1 MWGKL
6 VMGKKYKAFISYR
19 HLQPDQRVA
28 EKLQELLENY
38 RAPHGATEKARIGT
52 IFRDKTELPTSSD
65 LDKSLKDALAGSE
78 YLIVILSDRTKESR
92 WCMEEIRTFKEAHGG
107 RINHIL
113 PVLVAGEPM
122 NAIPPELRSEV
133 IMVEGHPKE
142 CVVEPLCCDVRADS
156 WKQQRRLLKK
166 EYLRLAAP
174 MLGCGF
180 DDLYR
185 REQRRRN
192 KRRAAVVSLA
202 FALILL
208 ILAVI
213 GVSYVRVRASERR
226 YHKSLMDSYV
236 DQAAQLSVSGD
247 GEAALAYYA
256 RVIALDPPNR
266 VARIGTLVELQKQ
279 GWFYA
284 DDLALSDDAAQSGA
298 ANAVASDDMAVNPEF
313 PDAVKRFGE
322 LTQEPEQSQRGYVFM
337 GTEKVR
343 VWMPEKG
350 DVYEFDRLPTIDYT
364 GMMEDAPLV
373 MPMFSDRVH
382 RFVQYNGEDVVVYES
397 NDALR
402 EDGVIPCAEIH
413 RFPYDEWGIGG
424 FDFIADTK
432 VLFASPETGLLVLND
447 GGIIYTFDIFD
458 PAFLGVGDMK
468 KWIGDICFRN
478 DGECFAVVNSEYT
491 GGQTNHRVTLFGR
504 DLYFQQNSAKE
515 TGFPMQSI
523 EYRDDDRGLLWAT
536 RGNMRMLDGSSTVQT
551 VATLPCTAV
560 ERAGFSKAG
569 GVDVLFS
576 NGATKHYGIAR
587 FKGRPGL
594 VVQQEKAS
602 VPTIPR
608 LAIVSEQHTRQEE
621 EDYSSLTTTISWA
634 ELRDESGAVLD
645 TCFKDRID
653 EFYAHN
659 DEFDCFTHLTLA
671 PDGQTVYCWGNKYD
685 AIVDY
690 YYRVRVDTT
699 GRKLTSPEK
708 ITFPDLYR
716 SNVLA
721 IEAFDDGC
729 AVTVSGGKVL
739 FYRNEE
745 KEPFQVIALEYEVEQ
760 ECAMAVSNDGLFAA
774 VTYYSVPEETPYL
787 GIEVPCYDV
796 IELWDIATGTHIANL
811 EAGTPAQHTSI
822 DNLCFSGDS
831 WLCYSKHSEYPG
843 EEDADVT
850 IRVAADVPDTTAAIA
865 LDALA
870 CYRLGDDNAL
880 VLKTPQ
886 LAEDLGS
893 WQSFLESIPG

>member
-38 RAPHGATEKARIGT
+38 RAPHG
-52 IFRDKTELPTSSD
+52 
-65 LDKSLKDALAGSE
+65 
-78 YLIVILSDRTKESR
+78 RTKESR

-364 GMMEDAPLV
+364 V
-373 MPMFSDRVH
+373 MNRTMPCGRTVSFPARKSIA
-382 RFVQYNGEDVVVYES
+382 FPTTNGE
-397 NDALR
+397 
-402 EDGVIPCAEIH
+402 
-413 RFPYDEWGIGG
+413 
-424 FDFIADTK
+424 
-432 VLFASPETGLLVLND
+432 
-447 GGIIYTFDIFD
+447 
-458 PAFLGVGDMK
+458 
-468 KWIGDICFRN
+468 
-478 DGECFAVVNSEYT
+478 
-491 GGQTNHRVTLFGR
+491 
-504 DLYFQQNSAKE
+504 
-515 TGFPMQSI
+515 
-523 EYRDDDRGLLWAT
+523 
-536 RGNMRMLDGSSTVQT
+536 
-551 VATLPCTAV
+551 
-560 ERAGFSKAG
+560 
-569 GVDVLFS
+569 
-576 NGATKHYGIAR
+576 
-587 FKGRPGL
+587 
-594 VVQQEKAS
+594 
-602 VPTIPR
+602 
-608 LAIVSEQHTRQEE
+608 
-621 EDYSSLTTTISWA
+621 
-634 ELRDESGAVLD
+634 
-645 TCFKDRID
+645 
-653 EFYAHN
+653 
-659 DEFDCFTHLTLA
+659 
-671 PDGQTVYCWGNKYD
+671 
-685 AIVDY
+685 
-690 YYRVRVDTT
+690 
-699 GRKLTSPEK
+699 
-708 ITFPDLYR
+708 
-716 SNVLA
+716 
-721 IEAFDDGC
+721 
-729 AVTVSGGKVL
+729 
-739 FYRNEE
+739 
-745 KEPFQVIALEYEVEQ
+745 
-760 ECAMAVSNDGLFAA
+760 
-774 VTYYSVPEETPYL
+774 
-787 GIEVPCYDV
+787 
-796 IELWDIATGTHIANL
+796 
-811 EAGTPAQHTSI
+811 
-822 DNLCFSGDS
+822 
-831 WLCYSKHSEYPG
+831 
-843 EEDADVT
+843 
-850 IRVAADVPDTTAAIA
+850 
-865 LDALA
+865 
-870 CYRLGDDNAL
+870 
-880 VLKTPQ
+880 
-886 LAEDLGS
+886 
-893 WQSFLESIPG
+893 